1 MASFTERIRLVF
13 DVDNKG
19 ATTGFGGFK
28 NSVAGAE
35 GATGKLKAGLTSI
48 GGSMKAFLTSGTG
61 MAVAG
66 GAIAV
71 GLGKAVGAAQELAL
85 TVGKLA
91 DATGLSTDAS
101 SRWVEVA
108 DDLGIGADNLT
119 GLIGKLS
126 VNLGKSPA
134 DFAALGV
141 ETKRAADGT
150 VDMNATLLGAID
162 RLNAIKDP
170 TERAALA
177 QKLFGKSWK
186 DAAELI
192 TAGAANVKKRLDE
205 VSGSKIVDQKK
216 IDDARKFRD
225 VLDNLGD
232 VGEELAVSIGQAL
245 IPVLNAVVPVLTDV
259 AEVVGDVSGALG
271 QAIEDWQRWAAVIS
285 PAGTFLDEAARASLK
300 AAAATI
306 ELEKALQSAT
316 SRSVLF
322 GDQAKEAAQ
331 AAYDLSVDE
340 EKAAAQA
347 ANLARDLRHAQTAL
361 DDFQSD
367 IDADESLV
375 KLAIRFRDI
384 ADELAEMDTLEAQAE
399 LLNLRGDIAS
409 TLEAI
414 GGIPPETVIKIASEF
429 DPDNWQATWNRI
441 AQLRAFAEAGIDITV
456 NGPRGTADSFDR
468 KLKGSRAGGGPV
480 TAGGAYLVGELGPEI
495 VNIPGGSNVI
505 PNNQLG
511 GTGDQTI
518 VVQLMLDGKAIQS
531 IATRTD
537 ALRKGTT

>member
-1 MASFTERIRLVF
+1 
-13 DVDNKG
+13 
-19 ATTGFGGFK
+19 
-28 NSVAGAE
+28 
-35 GATGKLKAGLTSI
+35 
-48 GGSMKAFLTSGTG
+48 MKAFLTSGTG

-108 DDLGIGADNLT
+108 GDLGIGADNLS
-119 GLIGKLS
+119 GLIGKLA

-192 TAGAANVKKRLDE
+192 TAGADNVKKRLDE

-285 PAGTFLDEAARASLK
+285 PAGTFLDEAALASLK

-340 EKAAAQA
+340 EKAATQA

-361 DDFQSD
+361 DQFQSEIAGD
-367 IDADESLV
+367 KSIIDLR
-375 KLAIRFRDI
+375 I
-384 ADELAEMDTLEAQAE
+384 ELGKAAEALGNMDTLEAQSA
-399 LLNLRGDIAS
+399 LLGYRESIAI
-409 TLEAI
+409 TLEAL
-414 GGIPPETVIKIASEF
+414 GTIPPEGVLKLAASF
-429 DPDNWQATWNRI
+429 DGSNFDAIEARI
-441 AQLRAFAEAGIDITV
+441 LHLQRLGDAGIDITV